1 MRQQKGALKP
11 IAMKLVAASWLVLL
25 AACSS
30 LPHVALQA
38 PDASATSLA
47 IVDADGR
54 QTPAE
59 QRANLR
65 EVEAEGRA
73 ELLRQHIGRLGPL
86 GEFTTADNDVR
97 LLVDGPATF
106 KAMFADLERARDS
119 IEMESYIFEDAAM
132 GQRVG
137 EILKRKA
144 REGKEVRLIYDAVG
158 SLTTSRAFF
167 DDLTQAGVRVCEFN
181 PVRTSLPF
189 RVDKLNHRD
198 HRKITIIDGKIA
210 YTGGINVSDVYSAG
224 SSSILKRKPD
234 EERDEAGSE
243 PSRGWRDTSVRLQ
256 GPAVTD
262 FSILYADTWM
272 RQGCE
277 QAPAPASR
285 HAATSGERLV
295 TVIGSTPADAEPR
308 IYRALLTAIGG
319 ARRSVHMTMS
329 YFVPDP
335 QTSDFLVAAAQR
347 GVEVTLV
354 LQGKSD
360 SELVLRAGQSYYQRL
375 LAAGVKIYERSD
387 TLLHAKTAVIDGVW
401 SSVGS
406 SNVDWRSFL
415 HNDEVNVIVFGA
427 EFGNEME
434 ALFKRDVAQ
443 SRQITPESWQTRG
456 AWRRMQE
463 QFGRLFEYWL

>member
-1 MRQQKGALKP
+1 MRSMVVGQKALFRRLMP
-11 IAMKLVAASWLVLL
+11 AVLLGSL
-25 AACSS
+25 AACSH
-30 LPHVALQA
+30 LPKVS
-38 PDASATSLA
+38 P
-47 IVDADGR
+47 VADGAAATPVIISANGPQSPQASIR
-54 QTPAE
+54 TLHEVQT
-59 QRANLR
+59 
-65 EVEAEGRA
+65 EGSA
-73 ELLRQHIGRLGPL
+73 ALLKHHIDLLGPL
-86 GEFTTADNDVR
+86 GEFTSADNEVR

-106 KAMFADLERARDS
+106 KAMFSDLERARHS
-119 IEMESYIFEDAAM
+119 IEMESYIFEDATI
-132 GQRVG
+132 GQRLG
-137 EILKRKA
+137 ELLKRKA
-144 REGKEVRLIYDAVG
+144 REGKEVRLIYDALG
-158 SLTTSRAFF
+158 SLATSRAFF
-167 DDLTQAGVRVCEFN
+167 DDLAQAGVLICEFN
-181 PVRTSLPF
+181 PVHTSIPF

-198 HRKITIIDGKIA
+198 HRKMTIVDGRVA

-224 SSSILKRKPD
+224 SSSILKRKPAD
-234 EERDEAGSE
+234 ASADAE
-243 PSRGWRDTSVRLQ
+243 PSRGWRDTSVRVQ

-272 RQGCE
+272 RQGCS
-277 QAPAPASR
+277 QAPPLAIRRPATR
-285 HAATSGERLV
+285 GERLV

-360 SELVLRAGQSYYQRL
+360 SELVLRAGQSYYQQL
-375 LAAGVKIYERSD
+375 LAAGVKIYERTD

-427 EFGNEME
+427 DFGNEME
-434 ALFKRDVAQ
+434 ALFERDVAR

-456 AWRRMQE
+456 AWRRLQE